1 MRRAFGDAGGP
12 ASGPV
17 EVFVARGRN
26 ILLLLVACAFVAA
39 GVFLLIQGD
48 PDARWI
54 AIACILF
61 FGACAA
67 VFVRMIVDARPRLV
81 FDDVGVFDRTLGVGR
96 IPWDEILAADWVSLN
111 GNHFICLL
119 LRDEAHWLAKL
130 SPLQRRLAWANRGLG
145 FGSIN
150 LNLSGLA
157 VDPAVVFSLVQA
169 EIARR
174 MLDASG
180 DDAAADA
187 AQSDGEEKAADEE
200 APDQEAVDARIAERG
215 RANVRVD
222 DEHAPSGRDAG
233 DADGSGAPRD

>member
-1 MRRAFGDAGGP
+1 MRQAFGDADGP
-12 ASGPV
+12 TPDPV
-17 EVFVARGRN
+17 KVFVARGRN
-26 ILLLLVACAFVAA
+26 LLMLLVSCAFVAVGVLLLFRGA
-39 GVFLLIQGD
+39 GE
-48 PDARWI
+48 ARWAGI
-54 AIACILF
+54 ASIVF
-61 FGACAA
+61 FGACTLFC
-67 VFVRMIVDARPRLV
+67 VYQLIERRPRLV

-119 LRDEAHWLAKL
+119 LRDEAHWLARL

-180 DDAAADA
+180 DDAAAAA
-187 AQSDGEEKAADEE
+187 AQVDGEEE
-200 APDQEAVDARIAERG
+200 APDEETADARIAEHG
-215 RANVRVD
+215 RANLRVD

-233 DADGSGAPRD
+233 DADGSGVRRD